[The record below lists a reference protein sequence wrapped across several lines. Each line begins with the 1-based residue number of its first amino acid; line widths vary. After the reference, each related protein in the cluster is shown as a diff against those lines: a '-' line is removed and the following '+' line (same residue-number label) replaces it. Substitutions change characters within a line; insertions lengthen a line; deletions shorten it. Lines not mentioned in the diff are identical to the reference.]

1 MKNRKIGF
9 EIHRSSRLVKR
20 YLDKDTAG
28 IFDDNMTGTH
38 GRAIGYFYH
47 NSHRD
52 IFQKDFEQEF
62 DIRPSTASNILFLM
76 EKNGLIA
83 RESVPY
89 DARLKKITLTKKAVD
104 IHHII
109 EGTIDKLEENL
120 KSGISDE
127 ELSIF
132 FRVIDKL
139 NNNIERIDSDND

>member
-1 MKNRKIGF
+1 MNNRKIGF

-20 YLDKDTAG
+20 YLDKDATK
-28 IFDDNMTGTH
+28 IYVDNMTGTH

-76 EKNGLIA
+76 EKNGLII

-89 DARLKKITLTKKAVD
+89 DARLKKISLTQKAID

-109 EGTIDKLEENL
+109 ESTIDKLEENL
-120 KSGISDE
+120 KAGISEE
-127 ELSIF
+127 ELGIF